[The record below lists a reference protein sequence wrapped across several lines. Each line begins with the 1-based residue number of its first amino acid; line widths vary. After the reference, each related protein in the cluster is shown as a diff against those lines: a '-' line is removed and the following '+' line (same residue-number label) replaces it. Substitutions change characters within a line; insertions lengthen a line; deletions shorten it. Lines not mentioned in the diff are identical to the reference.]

1 MQNDGVLERP
11 SSSEAAATLAAGG
24 DMDVN
29 NGQPPEGHSDDVAI
43 DIAPEYS
50 FEGVSSARRGGGNAA
65 AAQAPI
71 DGGAD
76 RGGVTTATLASPFVT
91 ARRAG
96 AGAGRGGVAAE
107 AGHDADAAAG
117 GAMRA
122 GSGVSDSDP
131 GSPHSDSGLR
141 SDSEGEELPQA
152 DAPLQ
157 TYTGSLVRH
166 PSSLRPLQNATCG
179 LLLFR
184 PQKGLRISLL
194 LPQCFS
200 SRVFQASCCAA
211 CAHRR

>member
-1 MQNDGVLERP
+1 VQNDGVLERP

-24 DMDVN
+24 DMHVDD
-29 NGQPPEGHSDDVAI
+29 GQPPEGHSDDVAI

-50 FEGVSSARRGGGNAA
+50 VEGVSSARRGGGNAA
-65 AAQAPI
+65 TAQAPI

-76 RGGVTTATLASPFVT
+76 RGGVTTAALASPFVA
-91 ARRAG
+91 ARGAG
-96 AGAGRGGVAAE
+96 AGAGRGGGAAE
-107 AGHDADAAAG
+107 AGPHADAAAG

-141 SDSEGEELPQA
+141 SDSEGEELPHA

-157 TYTGSLVRH
+157 TYTGSLVLH
-166 PSSLRPLQNATCG
+166 PSSLRPLHNATCG

-194 LPQCFS
+194 LPRCFS
-200 SRVFQASCCAA
+200 SSVFQASVLCSMCT
-211 CAHRR
+211 R